1 MSTRSQPSQRSLL
14 PSPALC
20 FSAAT
25 VDQECRLA
33 DLPTRAFFLSRSSPP
48 RQPRCDVHAVP
59 SSRLS
64 KSHLHE
70 RMLLAIVVPLDRLLW
85 RSGHFDRR
93 EEARQA
99 IGDGRVRLNGRSCTR
114 NEAIDPAISC
124 ITIDSAPLG
133 PFPPT
138 KVLAMH
144 KPRGVLTTC
153 STIENEPTV
162 VDVLG
167 ESHIPG
173 VAPVGRLDQDTE
185 CLLLLTNDGTLTKL
199 LLERGACSKTYI
211 ARVVPRRPAS
221 PERRDDAWLR
231 SMESGVPL
239 RNGYIAQASR
249 CALLDAKGAAQLGC
263 EVFDSLLD
271 EAFGG
276 DSSSYARG
284 AGNASGWEARGVSPV
299 PLLRMRS
306 DLDSH

>member
-1 MSTRSQPSQRSLL
+1 MFLGRAYGGSEVLL
-14 PSPALC
+14 L
-20 FSAAT
+20 
-25 VDQECRLA
+25 QESYPLI
-33 DLPTRAFFLSRSSPP
+33 FLSLPP
-48 RQPRCDVHAVP
+48 PNCLFPTFTVP
-59 SSRLS
+59 FLS
-64 KSHLHE
+64 VIHE
-70 RMLLAIVVPLDRLLW
+70 IMLLAIVVPLDRLLW

-99 IGDGRVRLNGRSCTR
+99 IGDGRVRLNGQSCTR

-124 ITIDSAPLG
+124 ITIDSAPLS

-138 KVLAMH
+138 TVLAMH

-167 ESHIPG
+167 ELHSPG

-185 CLLLLTNDGTLTKL
+185 GLLLLTNDGTLTKL

-221 PERRDDAWLR
+221 SERRDDAWLR

-239 RNGYIAQASR
+239 RNGYIARASR

-276 DSSSYARG
+276 DSSS
-284 AGNASGWEARGVSPV
+284 
-299 PLLRMRS
+299 LLVELEMRQGGKREVCRLCPCS
-306 DLDSH
+306 ECDLILILIDMSIRNKL

>member
-1 MSTRSQPSQRSLL
+1 
-14 PSPALC
+14 
-20 FSAAT
+20 
-25 VDQECRLA
+25 
-33 DLPTRAFFLSRSSPP
+33 
-48 RQPRCDVHAVP
+48 
-59 SSRLS
+59 
-64 KSHLHE
+64 
-70 RMLLAIVVPLDRLLW
+70 MLLAIVVPLDRLLW

-99 IGDGRVRLNGRSCTR
+99 IGDGRVRLNGQSCTR
-114 NEAIDPAISC
+114 NEVIDQPSAASAIDSPLRSFSSHQ
-124 ITIDSAPLG
+124 SAG
-133 PFPPT
+133 H
-138 KVLAMH
+138 AQA
-144 KPRGVLTTC
+144 RGVLTTC

-167 ESHIPG
+167 ESHSPG

-185 CLLLLTNDGTLTKL
+185 GLLLLTNDGTLTKL

-276 DSSSYARG
+276 DSSS
-284 AGNASGWEARGVSPV
+284 
-299 PLLRMRS
+299 LLVELEMRQGGKREVCRLCPCS
-306 DLDSH
+306 ECDLILILIDMSIRNQS